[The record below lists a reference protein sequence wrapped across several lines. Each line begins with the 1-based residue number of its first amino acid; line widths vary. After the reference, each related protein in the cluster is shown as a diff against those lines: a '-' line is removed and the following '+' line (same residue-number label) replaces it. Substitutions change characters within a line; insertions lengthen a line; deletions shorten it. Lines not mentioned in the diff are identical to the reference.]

1 MGEGVPGNP
10 WWLGPIKRVSEHVES
25 LGTLEQATVQLELTW
40 VELAAVGCS
49 SWRRRGIW
57 GKPEIRAC
65 WWRIEG
71 GSGCNS
77 FGMT

>member
-40 VELAAVGCS
+40 VELAAVS
-49 SWRRRGIW
+49 SIRRCFRTELGETRNW
-57 GKPEIRAC
+57 SVLVED
-65 WWRIEG
+65 
-71 GSGCNS
+71 
-77 FGMT
+77 